1 MISRKVR
8 KEKRKHTF
16 IPLSKP
22 KSLVQYIKSIMNFI
36 RCNIYKFI
44 IDFWLDPKVTK
55 GQDLKFFLYFSHPR
69 NCHETQALE
78 LSTEFI
84 ILRTGIN
91 GLFI

>member
-22 KSLVQYIKSIMNFI
+22 KSLVLYIKSIMNFI

-69 NCHETQALE
+69 PVLTGPRNPSPGMSTGL
-78 LSTEFI
+78 LSFEQEQT
-84 ILRTGIN
+84 T
-91 GLFI
+91 